1 MPHLAR
7 ERKRKRTRK
16 YSEAAGSLVAR
27 QMRQFQGKTGPGK
40 RGRPKSR
47 AQAIA
52 IGLSEARRKGLR
64 VPKPV
69 FGRL

>member
-1 MPHLAR
+1 MAR
-7 ERKRKRTRK
+7 TKKRTRK
-16 YSEAAGSLVAR
+16 YSPKAGELVAR

-52 IGLSEARRKGLR
+52 IGLSEARRKGLK
-64 VPKPV
+64 VPGFS
-69 FGRL
+69 FGKL